1 MDKLLELI
9 EHGFAPPII
18 QWLLCCN
25 VLDIAS
31 GFIKALDTKTVSS
44 SKMKHGA
51 YSKIV
56 IWLVVFVSYIAS
68 CYFNTDLTVYVCG
81 YYIVMEIVSILENAS
96 KFIPI
101 PEKLKAIL
109 ETNKEDESEKE

>member
-9 EHGFAPPII
+9 EHGIAPPIV
-18 QWLLCCN
+18 QWLLFCN
-25 VLDIAS
+25 ILDIVS
-31 GFIKALDTKTVSS
+31 GFIKALDTKNVSS

-56 IWLVVFVSYIAS
+56 IWLVVLVSYIAS

-81 YYIVMEIVSILENAS
+81 YYIIMEIVSILENAS
-96 KFIPI
+96 KFVPI
-101 PEKLKAIL
+101 PEKLKSLL
-109 ETNKEDESEKE
+109 ESSKEDESEKE